1 MSLNVARVD
10 HRRALANDSFWRKAA
25 VEIAARTSG
34 LSADSKMTPFEL
46 ARCLC

>member
-1 MSLNVARVD
+1 MSVATDVQQQFDWRLTAFGGGG
-10 HRRALANDSFWRKAA
+10 RR
-25 VEIAARTSG
+25 IAARTSG